1 MKLNKKLCIKTKKV
15 IHRGKISKTLNEVK
29 PVEII
34 SKNLQSF
41 PEIRPMQKEFL
52 PSNKLQDHAY
62 EKQNPF
68 GLKEDNPSQR
78 ECQNQLSHPSL
89 SLKEPE
95 CQERV

>member
-1 MKLNKKLCIKTKKV
+1 MKTKKE
-15 IHRGKISKTLNEVK
+15 IHRGKISKTLSEVK

-62 EKQNPF
+62 E
-68 GLKEDNPSQR
+68 
-78 ECQNQLSHPSL
+78 
-89 SLKEPE
+89 
-95 CQERV
+95 

>member
-1 MKLNKKLCIKTKKV
+1 MKKV
-15 IHRGKISKTLNEVK
+15 TDRGQGSHTLSEVK

-62 EKQNPF
+62 E
-68 GLKEDNPSQR
+68 
-78 ECQNQLSHPSL
+78 
-89 SLKEPE
+89 
-95 CQERV
+95 